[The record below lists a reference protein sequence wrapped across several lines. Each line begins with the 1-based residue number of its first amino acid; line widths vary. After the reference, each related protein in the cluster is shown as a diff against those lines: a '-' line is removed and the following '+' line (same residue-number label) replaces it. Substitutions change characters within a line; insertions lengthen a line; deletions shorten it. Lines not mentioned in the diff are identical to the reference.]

1 MANLYP
7 FSQKTAERLAEAPVA
22 GETHRWLAQ
31 VASGVSQALTP
42 QKCFE
47 FLRRCCDLHV
57 AHRCVPDREIV
68 AAVDF
73 AYGSGAQGSGV
84 GVQANYG
91 RRAIEWPNP
100 NEEVIRRVQ
109 ETVEPVFDGESST
122 GLQPSDVLPHL
133 FRDSESVCT
142 GADSDRATVRAVEK
156 VLCDADTL
164 QFICVN
170 PMRGSLAVNH
180 AGRPSARCQNNVMVR
195 RYLVAE
201 FDDASLSKFQQAQ
214 LASALGDMAPL
225 VMAVDSGGKSVHA
238 WYAVETMARQDQA
251 RFFAVAC
258 LLGADQTRWD
268 ICGWLRMPGGMR
280 VKQDGSRVRQRIL
293 YWNGL
298 NGSSFAK
305 ASEGGPEGLE
315 RMDLDAT
322 ATQPT

>member
-1 MANLYP
+1 MMP
-7 FSQKTAERLAEAPVA
+7 GA
-22 GETHRWLAQ
+22 GGTHRWLAQ
-31 VASGVSQALTP
+31 VASGVSQVLTP
-42 QKCFE
+42 QKCFA

-68 AAVDF
+68 AAVEL
-73 AYGSGAQGSGV
+73 AYSSGSQISDLKGQI
-84 GVQANYG
+84 NYG
-91 RRAIEWPNP
+91 RRALEWPDP
-100 NEEVIRRVQ
+100 NTEVIQRVF
-109 ETVEPVFDGESST
+109 ETVQPVFDGETPLRQGYAGQAST
-122 GLQPSDVLPHL
+122 GIRPEEVLPTL
-133 FRDSESVCT
+133 FRPGELVCT
-142 GADSDRATVRAVEK
+142 GADSDRAAVRPVEAV
-156 VLCDADTL
+156 LRDADAL

-170 PMRGSLAVNH
+170 PMKGSLAMNH
-180 AGRPSARCQNNVMVR
+180 AGRPSARCQNNVKVR

-201 FDDASLSKFQQAQ
+201 FDDASLSKFQQSQ
-214 LASALGDMAPL
+214 LATALGDMAPL

-238 WYAVETMARQDQA
+238 WYAVEAMSRQDQA

-280 VKQDGSRVRQRIL
+280 LKQDGNRVRQRIL

-298 NGSSFAK
+298 NRLNESSFAM

-322 ATQPT
+322 ATQPA